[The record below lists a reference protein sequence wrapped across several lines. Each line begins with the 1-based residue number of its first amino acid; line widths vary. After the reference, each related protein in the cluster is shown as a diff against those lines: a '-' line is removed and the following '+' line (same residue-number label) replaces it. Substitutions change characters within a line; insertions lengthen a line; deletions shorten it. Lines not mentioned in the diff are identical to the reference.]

1 MNFPVLNDANIV
13 DLANLKVGAA
23 KTFKDP
29 AEAFSI
35 PGTDRRVA
43 IREIENRPLKGE
55 KSLKVA
61 YAQVRSEPGGLDV
74 NTIAHK
80 ATMQAAYERGCD
92 MVQFPEM
99 SLPHY
104 CALDLLIDKPYLKA
118 QEAWLQELVEFSKE
132 TPGLT
137 SVVGFVDVDWNKTRP
152 GDRPW
157 GYNSLAVIRDGQI
170 IETIHKKLLPNYDVF
185 DEVRWYEAGT
195 ETKIVDVK
203 GVKVG
208 FLICEDV
215 WTEGYTRDP
224 VKELIDAGAEFLSH
238 SAASPIH
245 IGKNDTRAAIATA
258 ITDAYHVP
266 FGSVNMVGCFDGYE
280 GDLPFDGRG
289 LVRSAEGKWLGMGAP
304 FKEELL
310 ILDPFNATESSIE
323 DLRPVQEIFLSTIQ
337 SIQSFFYA
345 LDKVTNTKNNAV
357 VGNSGGIDS
366 GVVLGLAVAAL
377 GAERVKSIS
386 IPTKYNTDGT
396 MDDAE
401 LLAKSLGIEH
411 RTVPMQGFYDA
422 GLECMAEAVKN
433 DPTNDHR
440 IEQNLQARLRTAII
454 MGFAQMLG
462 GVMLNTSNKT
472 ERVTNNFTIYADS
485 SGAFAS
491 LGDVDKDRVE
501 ELAWYINDVL
511 KMVGEEGKI
520 PESIITRPP
529 SAQLGF
535 NQVDATVMGGEPRV
549 IAPHVRTLV
558 ESNLNDYK
566 SAREVLSDDVSDAQ
580 IRRWMGSLG
589 ASEWKGRQLPP
600 ATRVTKKSFGFNRRI
615 PINHS
620 WRGQVPR

>member
-1 MNFPVLNDANIV
+1 MNFPVIRDERIA
-13 DLANLKVGAA
+13 DLGNLKIGDASVC
-23 KTFKDP
+23 KELSK
-29 AEAFSI
+29 AFSI
-35 PGTDRRVA
+35 PGTERRVA
-43 IREIENRPLKGE
+43 IREIENGAPRGNKE
-55 KSLKVA
+55 LKVA

-99 SLPHY
+99 SLTHY
-104 CALDLLIDKPYLKA
+104 CSLDLLIDKAYLKA

-137 SVVGFVDVDWNKTRP
+137 SVVGFVDVDWDKTRP

-157 GYNSLAVIRDGQI
+157 GYNSLAVIRDGEI

-195 ETKIVDVK
+195 ETKVVDIK

-215 WTEGYTRDP
+215 WTEGYQRNP

-245 IGKNDTRAAIATA
+245 IGKNETRAAIAAA
-258 ITDAYHVP
+258 ITDTYEVP
-266 FGSVNMVGCFDGYE
+266 FGSVNMIGCFDGYE

-289 LVRSAEGKWLGMGAP
+289 LVRSGDGKWLAMGAP

-310 ILDPFNATESSIE
+310 IIDPFNAVEGAIE
-323 DLRPVQEIFLSTIQ
+323 DLRPIQEIFLSTIN
-337 SIQSFFYA
+337 SIQSYFYA
-345 LDKVTNTKNNAV
+345 LDKVTNTKNAAV
-357 VGNSGGIDS
+357 IGNSGGIDS
-366 GVVLGLAVAAL
+366 AVVIGLAVAAL
-377 GAERVKSIS
+377 GAERVQSIS

-401 LLAKSLGIEH
+401 ILAKSLGVEH
-411 RTVPMQGFYDA
+411 RSVPMQGFYEA
-422 GLECMAEAVKN
+422 GLECMAEAVNN
-433 DPTNDHR
+433 DPTSDHR

-485 SGAFAS
+485 SGAFSS

-511 KMVGEEGKI
+511 AKVGEKGKI
-520 PESIITRPP
+520 PESIIVRPP

-535 NQVDATVMGGEPRV
+535 NQVDSTVMGGEPRV
-549 IAPHVRTLV
+549 IAPHVRTLI
-558 ESNLNDYK
+558 EAGPNDYL
-566 SAREVLSDDVSDAQ
+566 SARELLPAEVSDAQ
-580 IRRWMGSLG
+580 VRRWMGSLG

-615 PINHS
+615 PINHL
-620 WRGQVPR
+620 WRGQVPK